1 LSGFLNSQEATLFSE
16 GSVKAAQ
23 RSVEIS
29 LVQYKEG
36 AVDYQRVLDAQR
48 SLLQEQNS
56 LALTRSSIATNLI
69 ALYKSLGGGWEVRQ
83 GQAVIPQ
90 SVQDEMQNRTNWGDL
105 LSPPPAKKTSSPP
118 PGEKK

>member
-1 LSGFLNSQEATLFSE
+1 VLKPPGSGRRVIRIPHSQEATLFSE

-56 LALTRSSIATNLI
+56 LA
-69 ALYKSLGGGWEVRQ
+69 
-83 GQAVIPQ
+83 
-90 SVQDEMQNRTNWGDL
+90 
-105 LSPPPAKKTSSPP
+105 
-118 PGEKK
+118 